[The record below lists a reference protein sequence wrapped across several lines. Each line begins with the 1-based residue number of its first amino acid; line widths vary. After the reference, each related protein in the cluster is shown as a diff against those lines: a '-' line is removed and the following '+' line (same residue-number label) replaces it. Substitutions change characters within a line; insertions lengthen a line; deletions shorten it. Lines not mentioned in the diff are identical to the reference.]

1 MRPGPVIALIAVVS
15 QAALVASRGGMEP
28 RADYLRHS
36 AAARLL
42 LDRWPCA
49 YNPSY
54 EIFVERTLRREGPFP
69 NPEPVVYRFRGQC
82 RKAFAQKRHLA
93 LLRVLCDRDPDNVGA
108 LRARVARD
116 GRQVWMY
123 LDYD

>member
-1 MRPGPVIALIAVVS
+1 MRAGPAVALVAVVS

-36 AAARLL
+36 AAARAL
-42 LDRWPCA
+42 LDRWPGA

-69 NPEPVVYRFRGQC
+69 KPEPVVYRFRGQC
-82 RKAFAQKRHLA
+82 KKAFAQKRHLA
-93 LLRVLCDRDPDNVGA
+93 MLRGLCGRDPDNVDA
-108 LRARVARD
+108 LRARVARE

-123 LDYD
+123 LNYD